1 MAKKEK
7 LSGAEAV
14 QKFMDETDHPLKPV
28 MEEIRKIVLA
38 SDPEIGEQIKWNA
51 PAFYY
56 TGDMKAFDPKEYKR
70 DILVYNLF
78 KKEYL
83 LLVFPTGA
91 KVEDASG
98 LLEGKFPD
106 GRKTAMFSSLEQVK
120 QLANDLQAVIKK
132 WLSLVEKD

>member
-14 QKFMDETDHPLKPV
+14 QKFMDESDHPLTPV
-28 MEEIRKIVLA
+28 MKEIRRIVLA
-38 SDPEIGEQIKWNA
+38 TDPEIGEQIKWNA

-56 TGDMKAFDPKEYKR
+56 TGEMKAFDPKEYKR
-70 DILVYNLF
+70 DILVYNLH
-78 KKEYL
+78 KKEYV

-91 KVEDASG
+91 KVTDASG
-98 LLEGKFPD
+98 LLQGNFPD
-106 GRKTAMFSSLEQVK
+106 TRKTVVFSSLEEVGK
-120 QLANDLQAVIKK
+120 RAKDLQAAIKK